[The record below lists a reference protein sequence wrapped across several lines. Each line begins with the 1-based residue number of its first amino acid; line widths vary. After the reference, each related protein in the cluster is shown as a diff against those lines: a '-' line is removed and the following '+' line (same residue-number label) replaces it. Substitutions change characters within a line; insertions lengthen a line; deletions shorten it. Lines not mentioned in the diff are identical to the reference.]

1 MTRSPRTTVLARP
14 AGAPLARPA
23 IVLAS
28 ASAARSAM
36 LRAAGVAFE
45 TVPPAIDEPALRI
58 RLRDEGADA
67 ARCALALAEA
77 KALAVSRRR
86 PGRLVV
92 GADQILVCGGQAFDK
107 PADRAAARAQLAAL
121 SGRTHAQLSAACVVR
136 DEARLW
142 THVGEARLAMRSLS
156 ESFIES
162 YLDAVGDRALAV
174 PGAYQIEAEGAQL
187 FTRID
192 GDSYTVL
199 GLPLL
204 ALLEFLR
211 EAGALAA

>member
-1 MTRSPRTTVLARP
+1 
-14 AGAPLARPA
+14 
-23 IVLAS
+23 
-28 ASAARSAM
+28 
-36 LRAAGVAFE
+36 
-45 TVPPAIDEPALRI
+45 
-58 RLRDEGADA
+58 
-67 ARCALALAEA
+67 
-77 KALAVSRRR
+77 
-86 PGRLVV
+86 
-92 GADQILVCGGQAFDK
+92 
-107 PADRAAARAQLAAL
+107 
-121 SGRTHAQLSAACVVR
+121 
-136 DEARLW
+136 
-142 THVGEARLAMRSLS
+142 
-156 ESFIES
+156 SFIES